1 MLFFIVL
8 SVRGGRMADTYTLRG
23 NPSLGLWGATLG
35 FFIGFAGV
43 SLFGPTAKHL
53 TLVAKLTPAA
63 AGLLVSIP
71 NLSGSLLRIPFSAW
85 VDTTGGRKPFLVLL
99 ALSWIGVLGLTII
112 LFQSDAAIARLY
124 VPLLI
129 FGVLGGAGIATF
141 SVGISQTSYWFP
153 QSKQGTALGTYAGF
167 GNIAPGLSTLL
178 LANLFI
184 PFLGLAG
191 SFVAWMVF
199 LTGGIT
205 IYALIGRNAWY
216 FQLAAQGA
224 DPDEARRIASQ
235 TYGQEL
241 FPRRRVVDSLAASA
255 AVWQTWALV
264 LIYFATF
271 GGFIAL
277 TAWLPKYWQSFH
289 GIPLALAGT
298 LTAMYS
304 VLAALIRA
312 AGGKLSDRLGG
323 ERTAAISITVMLAGA
338 VVMTFA
344 FSLPLAVVGAVT
356 MALGMGVA
364 NAAVFKLVPQHV
376 PQAIGG
382 AAGWVGGLGAFG
394 GFVIPNLLALFV
406 GVQEIGDPGYARG
419 FVIFAVLAVVALLIL
434 AVLSRRGSTAPEK
447 K

>member
-1 MLFFIVL
+1 
-8 SVRGGRMADTYTLRG
+8 MADRYLIRG
-23 NPSLGLWGATLG
+23 TPTMGLWGATLG

-43 SLFGPTAKHL
+43 SLFGPTARFL
-53 TLVAKLTPAA
+53 TQAASLTPAA

-99 ALSWIGVLGLTII
+99 ALSFVGVLGLFVI
-112 LFQSDAAIARLY
+112 LLQSDAVIARLY
-124 VPLLI
+124 LPLLA
-129 FGVLGGAGIATF
+129 FGILGGAGIATF

-153 QSKQGTALGTYAGF
+153 QAKQGTALGVYAGV
-167 GNIAPGLSTLL
+167 GNVAPGLSTLL

-184 PFLGLAG
+184 PLVGLAG
-191 SFVAWMVF
+191 SYLAWLAF
-199 LTGGIT
+199 LAGGT
-205 IYALIGRNAWY
+205 AVYVLIGRNAWY
-216 FQLAAQGA
+216 FQLREQGA
-224 DPDEARRIASQ
+224 EAEEARRVATE
-235 TYGQEL
+235 TYGQQL
-241 FPRRRVVDSLAASA
+241 FPHRRVIDSLAASA
-255 AVWQTWALV
+255 RVWRTWALV

-271 GGFIAL
+271 GGFMAL

-298 LTAMYS
+298 LTAVYS
-304 VLAALIRA
+304 VLAALIRV
-312 AGGKLSDRLGG
+312 AGGRISDRWGG
-323 ERTAAISITVMLAGA
+323 SRTAAASIAVMLAGSL
-338 VVMTFA
+338 VMMAA
-344 FSLPLAVVGAVT
+344 FSLPLAVLGAVI

-406 GVQEIGDPGYARG
+406 GAKETGDPGYARG
-419 FVIFAVLAVVALLIL
+419 FVVFVALAIAALGILAVVT
-434 AVLSRRGSTAPEK
+434 RGKDARSSAGDR
-447 K
+447 